1 MSSTPQARPLASAA
15 PAISSD
21 LPNAGELFGFRRHVL
36 GRVLRHSKYRE
47 DASTRQ
53 RQESLVSQEKMVE
66 MALESKNEELH
77 RLREEREA
85 MLAQAAHTMP
95 LEPTPVLTLP
105 PTPAPYPEPH
115 RGPNPARSKTRCNFS
130 RSPPRQPTEVTPAPP
145 PPLCPW
151 RPPNRARALQPR

>member
-1 MSSTPQARPLASAA
+1 MSSTPQAHPLASAA

-21 LPNAGELFGFRRHVL
+21 LPTAGELFGFRRHVL

-85 MLAQAAHTMP
+85 MLAQVAHTMP

-105 PTPAPYPEPH
+105 TAYPRPLP
-115 RGPNPARSKTRCNFS
+115 RA
-130 RSPPRQPTEVTPAPP
+130 SPWP
-145 PPLCPW
+145 
-151 RPPNRARALQPR
+151 